1 MAAYAALVSLAQ
13 TTTFDTNHAISD
25 FSINAKEN
33 IRSIHEYVITLLTF
47 LEDYPERTN
56 RWEAKLRDIAH
67 KIEDAIEQFMY
78 YGGKETSS
86 SFTFEKELK
95 DVTLNLC
102 LFAGDVMDE
111 RPSYSSLSSS
121 SSSVAAS
128 RVPPTENGAAVGLD
142 EDVMTIKDLLCGR
155 PSSKL
160 QVIPILGMGGI
171 GKTTLA
177 RTVYDDP
184 LITDYFDIR
193 VWLTI
198 SQDYNARKVLLSLVD
213 SIKMMDEHMPR
224 LEMDDVSIL
233 MEKACNKSMEEDA
246 EDYLEDVVKRN
257 LVIVT
262 SRKSGGKIKSCSLHD
277 MVRELCIRKAHDER
291 FLHVIDGLVYETDK
305 RCNLY
310 LLENLHHLQ
319 KLELYGQGG
328 FPWMRDNLFTLPK
341 TLKKLTLY
349 GGKFLWQDMSII
361 GSLPN
366 LQELK
371 LKYQTSGGT
380 WEIADEEFSELRY
393 LLIKHS
399 GLQHWKTESSH
410 FPSLKRLM
418 LRYCRDLMEIPQDI
432 GNISTLELIQV
443 DPDNNSLVES
453 AKKVAEDQQSYG
465 NDDLHVRVS
474 YY

>member
-233 MEKACNKSMEEDA
+233 MEKAYKKLKGWRYLVVMDDVWSTKVWDDVRNVFPDDANGSRIMITIRLEDLA
-246 EDYLEDVVKRN
+246 VYPDSTCAPHKMRFMNGSQSWDLFKGKVFAYSNCPRELEDVR
-257 LVIVT
+257 
-262 SRKSGGKIKSCSLHD
+262 RKIARSCGG
-277 MVRELCIRKAHDER
+277 
-291 FLHVIDGLVYETDK
+291 
-305 RCNLY
+305 
-310 LLENLHHLQ
+310 
-319 KLELYGQGG
+319 
-328 FPWMRDNLFTLPK
+328 LPR
-341 TLKKLTLY
+341 
-349 GGKFLWQDMSII
+349 S
-361 GSLPN
+361 
-366 LQELK
+366 
-371 LKYQTSGGT
+371 
-380 WEIADEEFSELRY
+380 
-393 LLIKHS
+393 
-399 GLQHWKTESSH
+399 
-410 FPSLKRLM
+410 
-418 LRYCRDLMEIPQDI
+418 
-432 GNISTLELIQV
+432 
-443 DPDNNSLVES
+443 
-453 AKKVAEDQQSYG
+453 
-465 NDDLHVRVS
+465 
-474 YY
+474 